1 MKAQDLIRSQRKR
14 LSLKFLPDKAS
25 WVTLNHMQALIFDL
39 FGVLVAFDDGLV
51 YDRIAQGCPEPEKA
65 AEHMF
70 NMVSEPNLIRG
81 RTELQQLHS
90 QLVRD
95 LRLNVSL
102 EKFEAIWLASY
113 SEPMP
118 GMRELLRQLSGQ
130 CRLVLLSNVDPY
142 YWPTVEASIPELH
155 SFHASV
161 LSFQQ
166 GFAKPESQAFERAV
180 AASGIALGDCYF
192 IDDKSEN
199 IEAAEAFGLAGH
211 RFQSCREL
219 KQVLRRAGLHVE

>member
-1 MKAQDLIRSQRKR
+1 
-14 LSLKFLPDKAS
+14 
-25 WVTLNHMQALIFDL
+25 MQALIFDL
-39 FGVLVAFDDGLV
+39 FGVLVAFDDALV
-51 YDRIAQGCPEPEKA
+51 YDRIAQRCAEPEKI
-65 AEHMF
+65 AEHLF
-70 NMVSEPNLIRG
+70 NLVSEPNLIRG

-95 LRLNVSL
+95 IRLNVSL

-118 GMRELLRQLSGQ
+118 GMRELLRQLARQ

-155 SFHASV
+155 GFHAKV

-166 GFAKPESQAFERAV
+166 GVAKPESQAFERAV
-180 AASGIALGDCYF
+180 AASGIAVEHCYF

-199 IEAAEAFGLAGH
+199 IGAAEELGLAGH
-211 RFQSCREL
+211 AFQSCREL
-219 KQVLRRAGLHVE
+219 KTALRRAGLHVE